1 MTYPCATSSQGRVV
15 LTTSL
20 ICGLRGRIAL
30 LEQSQPSDEVIV
42 ATKTAIT
49 QALWDRVFCQ
59 QFMVISHA
67 TDTYLIYPLRVSTAR
82 HLSPLTLL
90 ELN

>member
-42 ATKTAIT
+42 ATKLRLRKLCGI
-49 QALWDRVFCQ
+49 VFCQ

-82 HLSPLTLL
+82 HLSSLTLF